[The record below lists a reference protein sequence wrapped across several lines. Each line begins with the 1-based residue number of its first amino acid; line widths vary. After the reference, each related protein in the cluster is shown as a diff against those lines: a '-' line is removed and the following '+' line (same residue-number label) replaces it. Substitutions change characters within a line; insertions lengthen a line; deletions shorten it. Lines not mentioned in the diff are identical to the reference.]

1 MRSSSFFAASI
12 LMAALAT
19 PACSQST
26 AKNIQVKNGVVTT
39 DQFVKTRKG
48 GQEIS
53 CEDFLD
59 IENKYKPQAIS
70 YIIGYNKARNPSV
83 KAIDISAVDTLTP
96 VIVSTCKSHP
106 KGSLHDTVST
116 VIYKR

>member
-53 CEDFLD
+53 CED
-59 IENKYKPQAIS
+59 
-70 YIIGYNKARNPSV
+70 R
-83 KAIDISAVDTLTP
+83 
-96 VIVSTCKSHP
+96 
-106 KGSLHDTVST
+106 
-116 VIYKR
+116 